1 MQLPRRLGE
10 TVQPQPSPAE
20 LGGFP
25 SRNPLADDV
34 AFGEAA
40 LPAPKAERIG
50 GALLF
55 GGAAAIGVGLAW
67 GFSVDD
73 ALISGRVAH
82 HLASGVGYRFNPG
95 GPAVDAVTPLGW
107 APLLAPLAGAGAWQA
122 ITRASVAGALA
133 WVLAAAWLGRAC
145 AEACKGWRL
154 AAVALV
160 LATCLPLGA
169 WAVSGME
176 TAFVML
182 LGVASLAPSCWGAA
196 AAGVAAAWRPELLPW
211 ALTLAA
217 GQSIARR
224 ARPLERALAIALALA
239 PALAV
244 ALARQALFGH
254 PAPLAA
260 FAKPSDAEH
269 GLRYAFGAAL
279 LSGPPYLLLAAGAW
293 RTLARTQRAITA
305 ALAVHLVAL
314 AGVGGDWMPF
324 WRLAM
329 PVFPGLL
336 LVGSSLL
343 AATSTAFA
351 ALRLLPP
358 LACAALLHVAQGPAT
373 RAVRAERSLLIAALP
388 PLLAGSHRVATLDVG
403 WVGAAGDH
411 TVIDLAGVT
420 DPEVARL
427 PGSHTSK
434 RLPPHFLDDRQIDAL
449 VLLAEAS
456 AEPEAPLRCAR
467 AVEARALTLRGAE
480 HFRAVG
486 RIPLNAR
493 QDYVVLRRE
502 LDLAPEA
509 VRR

>member
-1 MQLPRRLGE
+1 MKH
-10 TVQPQPSPAE
+10 QPSLAE

-34 AFGEAA
+34 ACGEAA
-40 LPAPKAERIG
+40 LPAPNADRIG

-82 HLASGVGYRFNPG
+82 HLATGMGYRFNPS

-107 APLLAPLAGAGAWQA
+107 APLIAPLAGAGAWQA
-122 ITRASVAGALA
+122 VTRASAAGAIA
-133 WVLAAAWLGRAC
+133 WVLAAAWLGRVC
-145 AEACKGWRL
+145 AEACRGWRL
-154 AAVALV
+154 GAIALV

-169 WAVSGME
+169 WAVAGME
-176 TAFVML
+176 TAFVMV
-182 LGVASLAPSCWGAA
+182 LGVAALTPTRWGAA

-224 ARPLERALAIALALA
+224 APPFERALAVALALA

-293 RTLARTQRAITA
+293 RALPRPQRAITA

-324 WRLAM
+324 WRLAV
-329 PVFPGLL
+329 PVFPGVL
-336 LVGSSLL
+336 LVGATLL

-358 LACAALLHVAQGPAT
+358 LACAALLHTAQGPAT
-373 RAVRAERSLLIAALP
+373 RAVRAERSLLMAALP
-388 PLLAGSHRVATLDVG
+388 PLLADSQRVATLDIG
-403 WVGAAGDH
+403 WEIG
-411 TVIDLAGVT
+411 
-420 DPEVARL
+420 
-427 PGSHTSK
+427 
-434 RLPPHFLDDRQIDAL
+434 
-449 VLLAEAS
+449 
-456 AEPEAPLRCAR
+456 R
-467 AVEARALTLRGAE
+467 AHV
-480 HFRAVG
+480 
-486 RIPLNAR
+486 
-493 QDYVVLRRE
+493 
-502 LDLAPEA
+502 
-509 VRR
+509 